1 MNQNLN
7 FLKLR
12 FLLTLFSFVLVFN
25 AFAQHSSDNVLTLD
39 DYYITIDGRGT
50 VLKKTIDSLIGLH
63 NSTLIN
69 DTARVDIVY
78 QLGEYRCV
86 HCVDFLINNLSRYY
100 NYGDNYSSDDLDRK
114 AAAYT
119 ALSFII
125 RDTDYAWYL
134 FPHLLY
140 SLKQQRSENQLYY
153 YHLAMLLRSF
163 TNRKILESIIDTEIS
178 RDASKKREP
187 FKRSIYHDN
196 LKLILKKLDEF

>member
-1 MNQNLN
+1 MKQYLI

-12 FLLTLFSFVLVFN
+12 YLLTLFSFGIVIN
-25 AFAQHSSDNVLTLD
+25 AFAQHTSENVLTLD

-69 DTARVDIVY
+69 DTARVAIIF

-86 HCVDFLINNLSRYY
+86 HCVEFLLNNLTRIYY
-100 NYGDNYSSDDLDRK
+100 YGDNYSFDDIACRD
-114 AAAYT
+114 AAYT
-119 ALSFII
+119 ALNII
-125 RDTDYAWYL
+125 TRDTDYGWYL

-140 SLKQQRSENQLYY
+140 SLKQQRNESPLYY
-153 YHLAMLLRSF
+153 HHITRLLSAI
-163 TNRKILESIIDTEIS
+163 TNRIMLKSIINTEIS

-187 FKRSIYHDN
+187 FTRSIYHDN
-196 LKLILKKLDEF
+196 LKLILKDLEEH